1 MRPLTFQEQN
11 KMLLDF
17 KKHTLSEYINHAVY
31 HGKKILH
38 PTKDTLIKGRYDG
51 NPININSFSI
61 DQRFPEVD
69 VGIYSNRVIFRDLD
83 DSISRTSS
91 SRFKDIEYLKEGN
104 TEVLN
109 CPNCSYRM
117 NYNKRKDLKV
127 IVSKE
132 YQLLN
137 RRLTI
142 RAPIY
147 EYEHRM
153 KNYSLTER
161 YKRTGAYEKRI
172 RFCTVLYQDGIEINR
187 IYNGIEVFEQ
197 YRKNGTCTYTHYDF
211 KHKGSS
217 SYIQMK
223 VHKDGV
229 HLYVGSP
236 GVKGAFQMKPILLPE
251 IHEAGLEYLFNDD
264 IRFMADL
271 RLPQQLHEILS
282 SGLEQL
288 VHTLMMNRDVPL
300 FDNAV
305 QKIRSTSALEV

>member
-17 KKHTLSEYINHAVY
+17 KKHTLSEYINHAMY
-31 HGKKILH
+31 HGKKLLH

-51 NPININSFSI
+51 RPITISSFSI

-69 VGIYSNRVIFRDLD
+69 VGVYNERVVFKDID
-83 DSISRTSS
+83 DSVKRS
-91 SRFKDIEYLKEGN
+91 SRFRDITYAKHSN
-104 TEVLN
+104 SEVLN
-109 CPNCSYRM
+109 CPNCSYFLSI
-117 NYNKRKDLKV
+117 NRKNEK
-127 IVSKE
+127 IFRSKE

-142 RAPIY
+142 RPKIY

-161 YKRTGAYEKRI
+161 YKRTGEYEKRI
-172 RFCTVLYQDGIEINR
+172 RFCTVLYQDGVEINR
-187 IYNGIEVFEQ
+187 VYDGIEIFEK
-197 YRKNGTCTYTHYDF
+197 YKKNGTCTYTHYDF
-211 KHKGSS
+211 KHNGSS

-229 HLYVGSP
+229 HLYIGMP
-236 GVKGAFQMKPILLPE
+236 GVKGAFQLKPIVLPE
-251 IHEAGLEYLFNDD
+251 IHEAGIEYLYNDE
-264 IRFMADL
+264 IRFLADL
-271 RLPQQLHEILS
+271 CLSQQLHEILS

-288 VHTLMMNRDVPL
+288 VHTLMINSDVPL
-300 FDNAV
+300 FNNAV
-305 QKIRSTSALEV
+305 QKIRSTEIMEVK

>member
-51 NPININSFSI
+51 RPITISSFSI

-69 VGIYSNRVIFRDLD
+69 VGIYSNRVIFRDRD
-83 DSISRTSS
+83 DSINRS
-91 SRFKDIEYLKEGN
+91 SRFKDIEYLKQGN
-104 TEVLN
+104 TEILY

-117 NYNKRKDLKV
+117 NINKNKDTK
-127 IVSKE
+127 IITNKE
-132 YQLLN
+132 YQLIN
-137 RRLTI
+137 RRLSI
-142 RAPIY
+142 RAPIH

-172 RFCTVLYQDGIEINR
+172 RFCTVLYQAGIEINR
-187 IYNGIEVFEQ
+187 TYDGIEVFEQ
-197 YRKNGTCTYTHYDF
+197 YKKNGTCTYTHYDF

-223 VHKDGV
+223 LHKDGV

-236 GVKGAFQMKPILLPE
+236 GVKGAFQMKPIVLPE
-251 IHEAGLEYLFNDD
+251 LHEAGIEYLFNDE
-264 IRFMADL
+264 IRFLADL
-271 RLPQQLHEILS
+271 RLDHQLHQILS
-282 SGLEQL
+282 SGLEHL
-288 VHTLMMNRDVPL
+288 VHVLMNNQDDKL
-300 FDNAV
+300 FKNALD
-305 QKIRSTSALEV
+305 KIRSTEVMEVS